1 MAQPA
6 GKSFVSQA
14 QTDPSSSDP
23 AAPPALCLVGNS
35 DIAPFGISP
44 IERLRRSLG
53 KRGIER
59 FLGPHASPPDSG
71 RVLLIRGDRLFD
83 DALSADLVA
92 RTDYLLVDD
101 KGLPVAANVDAAKAL
116 PVRALLEKNAA
127 PAPGEVAALGLVPV
141 TAGTLGLA
149 YRHALRKREDPFIL
163 DLNHLSRSQ
172 AEWRLFM
179 GAYKGVTD
187 FVTKYLWPLPALW
200 VTRFCA
206 ARKISPNM
214 VTLLS
219 LGFVLLAM
227 WLFSIG
233 WFGPGLIAAWIM
245 TFLDTVDGKLAR
257 VTLTS
262 SGWGEVFD
270 HGIDHVHPPFWW
282 AAWWWGLVSHGYTG
296 TGTTQLA
303 LWIVVGGYV
312 LGRLQEGLFLL
323 LFKIEMHAWQRL
335 DSLFRLITQR
345 RNPNLFILTIFTIA
359 AAPQEGFLAV
369 AIWTVVS
376 IVFHFGRLFIAFRIS
391 RRDGGLTSWLARP
404 APDQA

>member
-1 MAQPA
+1 M
-6 GKSFVSQA
+6 S
-14 QTDPSSSDP
+14 PSDT
-23 AAPPALCLVGNS
+23 AATSALPVLCLVGS
-35 DIAPFGISP
+35 CDIAPFGISP
-44 IERLRRSLG
+44 VERLRRTLG
-53 KRGIER
+53 KHGVKR
-59 FLGPHASPPDSG
+59 FLGPHADAPDTG
-71 RVLLIRGDRLFD
+71 RVLLVRGDRLFD
-83 DALSADLVA
+83 DALSADMVA
-92 RTDYLLVDD
+92 RPDYLLLDD
-101 KGLPVAANVDAAKAL
+101 KGLPVAASVDAARAL
-116 PVRALLEKNAA
+116 PVRTLLEKNVA
-127 PAPGEVAALGLVPV
+127 PASAEVAALGLLPV

-163 DLNHLSRSQ
+163 DLKALNRSQ

-187 FVTKYLWPLPALW
+187 FVTKYVWPVPALW
-200 VTRFCA
+200 ATRFCA
-206 ARKISPNM
+206 AQRISPNM

-257 VTLTS
+257 VTVTS
-262 SGWGEVFD
+262 TGWGEVFD

-282 AAWWWGLVSHGYTG
+282 VAWWWGLIGAGYTG
-296 TGTTQLA
+296 TGTSEIA

-312 LGRLQEGLFLL
+312 LGRLQEGLFLW

-345 RNPNLFILTIFTIA
+345 RNPNLVILTAFTIA
-359 AAPQEGFLAV
+359 GAPQEGFLAM

-376 IVFHFGRLFIAFRIS
+376 LAFHFGRIAMAFRTS

>member
-1 MAQPA
+1 MSHDDIVSSASDSTALPA
-6 GKSFVSQA
+6 VW
-14 QTDPSSSDP
+14 
-23 AAPPALCLVGNS
+23 LVGSS
-35 DIAPFGISP
+35 DIAPFGIAP
-44 IERLRRSLG
+44 VERLRRSLG
-53 KRGIER
+53 KHKVER

-71 RVLLIRGDRLFD
+71 RVLLVAGDRLFD
-83 DALSADLVA
+83 DALAADMVA
-92 RTDYLLVDD
+92 RSNYLLLDD
-101 KGLPVAANVDAAKAL
+101 QGIPVATNVAAAKAL
-116 PVRALLEKNAA
+116 AVRAMLEKAVA
-127 PAPGEVAALGLVPV
+127 PPPAEIAALGLTPV

-163 DLNHLSRSQ
+163 DLNKLSRAQ

-187 FVTKYLWPLPALW
+187 LVTKYVWPLPALW

-206 ARKISPNM
+206 ANRISPNM

-233 WFGPGLIAAWIM
+233 WFGAGLVAAWIM

-262 SGWGEVFD
+262 TGWGEVFD

-296 TGTTQLA
+296 TGTSELA
-303 LWIVVGGYV
+303 LGIVVGGYV
-312 LGRLQEGLFLL
+312 LGRLQEGLFLF
-323 LFKIEMHAWQRL
+323 LFKIEMHAWQKL
-335 DSLFRLITQR
+335 DSRFRLITQR
-345 RNPNLFILTIFTIA
+345 RNPNLLILTAFTIA

-376 IVFHFGRLFIAFRIS
+376 LAFHCGRIAMAFRAS
-391 RRDGGLTSWLARP
+391 RRDGGITSWLARP

>member
-1 MAQPA
+1 MTEAPDAFSGSDAKPA
-6 GKSFVSQA
+6 V
-14 QTDPSSSDP
+14 
-23 AAPPALCLVGNS
+23 CLVGSS
-35 DIAPFGISP
+35 DNAPFGISS

-53 KRGIER
+53 RKGVSR
-59 FLGPHASPPDSG
+59 FLGPHASPPESG
-71 RVLLIRGDRLFD
+71 RVLLVRGDRLFD
-83 DALSADLVA
+83 DALSTDLVE
-92 RTDYLLVDD
+92 REDYLLLDEA
-101 KGLPVAANVDAAKAL
+101 GLPVAANIAAAKAL
-116 PVRALLEKNAA
+116 PARALLDRNAA
-127 PAPGEVAALGLVPV
+127 PAPGEIAGLGLVPV
-141 TAGTLGLA
+141 TSGTLGLS
-149 YRHALRKREDPFIL
+149 YRHALRKREDPFIV
-163 DLNHLSRSQ
+163 DLTKLSRGE

-187 FVTKYLWPLPALW
+187 FITKYVWPLPALW
-200 VTRFCA
+200 ATRFCA

-227 WLFSIG
+227 WLFSMA
-233 WFGPGLIAAWIM
+233 WFLPGLIAAWIM

-282 AAWWWGLVSHGYTG
+282 AAWWWGLVSHGFTG
-296 TGTTQLA
+296 TGTSELA

-312 LGRLQEGLFLL
+312 VGRLQEGLFLL

-345 RNPNLFILTIFTIA
+345 RNPNLFILSVFTIA
-359 AAPQEGFLAV
+359 GAPQEGFLAV

-376 IVFHFGRLFIAFRIS
+376 LAFHFGRIGMAFRIS
-391 RRDGGLTSWLARP
+391 RRDGGITSWLARP

>member
-1 MAQPA
+1 MTPSPDDNSGSPA
-6 GKSFVSQA
+6 R
-14 QTDPSSSDP
+14 P
-23 AAPPALCLVGNS
+23 AVWLVGDS
-35 DIAPFGISP
+35 ATAPFGIGP
-44 IERLRRSLG
+44 VERLRRSLRRHG
-53 KRGIER
+53 VDR
-59 FLGPHASPPDSG
+59 FLGPHAAPPDTG
-71 RVLLIRGDRLFD
+71 RVLLARGDRLFD
-83 DALSADLVA
+83 DALA
-92 RTDYLLVDD
+92 RDMVERADYLLLDD
-101 KGLPVAANVDAAKAL
+101 KGVPVAANVAAGKAL
-116 PVRALLEKNAA
+116 PVHALLQANAA
-127 PAPGEVAALGLVPV
+127 AAPGAVAAMGLAPV
-141 TAGTLGLA
+141 TAGTLGLS
-149 YRHALRKREDPFIL
+149 YRQALRKREDPFIL
-163 DLNHLSRSQ
+163 DLNRLSRGE
-172 AEWRLFM
+172 AERRLFM

-187 FVTKYLWPLPALW
+187 FVTKYVWPLPALW

-206 ARKISPNM
+206 ANRISPNM

-296 TGTTQLA
+296 TGTSELA

-312 LGRLQEGLFLL
+312 VGRLQEGLFLL
-323 LFKIEMHAWQRL
+323 LFKFEMHAWQKL
-335 DSLFRLITQR
+335 DSRFRLITQR
-345 RNPNLFILTIFTIA
+345 RNPNLFILSLFTIA
-359 AAPQEGFLAV
+359 GAPQEGFLAV

-376 IVFHFGRLFIAFRIS
+376 LAFHFGRIAMAFRIS

-404 APDQA
+404 APDRA